1 VRTSPAASTT
11 EIARRKD
18 ALGFG
23 ENRDAAKQGGTVA
36 GNARKELEAKTGK
49 PVVSRANNLALDVA
63 ADTGKK
69 KLPNGG
75 K

>member
-1 VRTSPAASTT
+1 MES
-11 EIARRKD
+11 ARRKD

-23 ENRDAAKQGGTVA
+23 ENRDAAKQGGAVA

-49 PVVSRANNLALDVA
+49 AVVSRVNYLAPEDATGDA
-63 ADTGKK
+63 AG
-69 KLPNGG
+69 KLPTRPGR